1 MAAKDTLPYITTHR
15 EESQG
20 SAKVDIESEAEGRV
34 PTGEFSDVTL
44 EGKSEDVC
52 ADCEKAHLPQRLVI
66 CHDGTW
72 MLPDGAIGSM
82 KGNASNVFRI
92 WCMVKEG
99 IVTDMNG
106 KQWKQVRAPFIDGI
120 GAVDRII
127 ERIVTGATGEGPTGY
142 EVKIRQIYKM
152 CCDICPSRDEIFMFG
167 YSRGAFILRSVAGLL
182 HHLQA
187 LKPSLPDF
195 DEQFLRGLRIYRA
208 AQTKSQFLE
217 NSVFRHLSQNTR
229 PAPKIKFLGC
239 FDTIKAVNDSNLND
253 IGLLDSTLHVRHA
266 MALFEKR
273 DQLLVERFDVPKSE
287 VSNKNDHSFQEA
299 WFAGSHGNLGGAG
312 EEDGLALWPLQWIVS
327 EAEKQGLVLGFN
339 RMPKSELEDPAKLIF
354 PKGTHGMKQIDCANG
369 INICIWNLAPVLD
382 TEGFFPLLDSGRSSV
397 FITTISDRA
406 IFSTGGANSGK
417 LIGYN
422 PTARSGTF
430 IHPSVFLLDETVASI
445 ANTVNATPY
454 CEALRSQAVFS
465 VPNSEQNFWNIHK
478 ELAAKKEIQ
487 YPRIVVCGMTEV
499 GKSTLINAALGKKM
513 TQESKGHQPG
523 EHDIQVALESED
535 KSFIIH
541 DSCGF
546 EAGKESNYTA
556 VQDFLIERRDQPSFQ
571 EQVHCIWYCVSTDNR
586 RIQGSDRKFKEI
598 DFGGVPVLLV
608 FTKSDRLKREMKS
621 LAIEEYQIQHECD
634 VEDISDIPNSDKA
647 HVKEREKELYE
658 EEMLRRSSEWFE
670 EIGVFSD
677 YVFVSGKSRD
687 PESVN
692 HLLDVS
698 RESMSSDRMIQI
710 HAHAQDVFVDR
721 KLKTSITKLV
731 SMLLETRPKVAFFNS
746 NERIEKLVTSA
757 IQTTASIFH
766 YKNFN
771 PDAYVLLI
779 RTELWPPTP
788 PESVASWIPGGIAGG
803 VATGAVYGAM
813 SLLLGPVG
821 VFARAAVWVGGIAV
835 AGVANA
841 QKLGLGLI
849 MACLDV
855 LLVLERLFWYTGSQI
870 DEKCVHAACLYYLR
884 VRPKV
889 FAKVMGRLGT
899 NFLQAENWPNKLELE
914 CLLTDIVKEF
924 RYKRRSSGSSTVDSK
939 EKSEIKGDL
948 KDTSK
953 VESS

>member
-1 MAAKDTLPYITTHR
+1 MAANDPLPDVTIQ
-15 EESQG
+15 EEDQPPLKFDAEG
-20 SAKVDIESEAEGRV
+20 EAESGV
-34 PTGEFSDVTL
+34 PTEDFSDITL
-44 EGKSEDVC
+44 EGKTDDVC
-52 ADCEKAHLPQRLVI
+52 VDCEKAHLPQRLVI

-72 MLPDGAIGSM
+72 MLPDGAIDVYAGSM

-99 IVTDMNG
+99 VVTDTDG

-152 CCDICPSRDEIFMFG
+152 CCEVCPSRDEIFMFG

-187 LKPSLPDF
+187 LKPNLPDF
-195 DEQFLRGLRIYRA
+195 DAQFLQGLRIYRA

-229 PAPKIKFLGC
+229 AAPKIRFLGC
-239 FDTIKAVNDSNLND
+239 FDTVKAVNDSNLND
-253 IGLLDSTLHVRHA
+253 IGLLDSILHVRHA

-273 DQLLVERFDVPKSE
+273 DQLCVERFHAPNPE
-287 VSNKNDHSFQEA
+287 VRDKDEHSFQEA
-299 WFAGSHGNLGGAG
+299 WFAGSHGNLGGAC
-312 EEDGLALWPLQWIVS
+312 EEDGLALWPLQWIVR
-327 EAEKQGLVLGFN
+327 EAQNHGLVLGFN
-339 RMPKSELEDPAKLIF
+339 RMPNSQLEDPAKLIF
-354 PKGTHGMKQIDCANG
+354 PKSTGSMREIDCANG
-369 INICIWNLAPVLD
+369 IKVRMWNLAPI
-382 TEGFFPLLDSGRSSV
+382 TATKGFFPLVDGRRSSV
-397 FITTISDRA
+397 FITTTSDRV
-406 IFSTGGANSGK
+406 IFSTEAASPGR
-417 LIGYN
+417 LIGYD
-422 PTARSGTF
+422 PTAPTGTF
-430 IHPSVFLLDETVASI
+430 IHPSVFLLDETVASM
-445 ANTVNATPY
+445 A
-454 CEALRSQAVFS
+454 
-465 VPNSEQNFWNIHK
+465 NIH
-478 ELAAKKEIQ
+478 
-487 YPRIVVCGMTEV
+487 PRIVVCGLTEV

-513 TQESKGHQPG
+513 SQESKGHQPG
-523 EHDIQVALESED
+523 EHDINVAFQSED

-556 VQDFLIERRDQPSFQ
+556 VQEFLIERRDQPNFQ

-586 RIQGSDRKFKEI
+586 RIQGSDRKFKDI
-598 DFGGVPVLLV
+598 DFGGVPVILV
-608 FTKSDRLKREMKS
+608 FTKADRLKREMKS
-621 LAIEEYQIQHECD
+621 LAIEEYQVQYECGD
-634 VEDISDIPNSDKA
+634 VEDISDIPESDKA
-647 HVKEREKELYE
+647 HVKAREKELYE
-658 EEMLRRSSEWFE
+658 EEMLRRSSEWFK

-687 PESVN
+687 PESV
-692 HLLDVS
+692 HRLLEVS
-698 RESMSSDRMIQI
+698 QKSMTSDRMAQV

-721 KLKTSITKLV
+721 KLKTSISRLV
-731 SMLLETRPKVAFFNS
+731 SVLLETRPRISFFNS
-746 NERIEKLVTSA
+746 NDKIERLVTSA

-766 YKNFN
+766 YQNFN
-771 PDAYVLLI
+771 PDAYVLII

-788 PESVASWIPGGIAGG
+788 PESMTSWIPGGVAGS

-821 VFARAAVWVGGIAV
+821 VLAKAALWVGGIAV

-841 QKLGLGLI
+841 QKLSLGLI

-855 LLVLERLFWYTGSQI
+855 LLVLERLFWYAGNQI

-889 FAKVMGRLGT
+889 LVRLMGRLGT
-899 NFLQAENWPNKLELE
+899 NFLDTDIWPNSLELE
-914 CLLTDIVKEF
+914 RLLTDIVKEF
-924 RYKRRSSGSSTVDSK
+924 RYKRRSSADTPADLA
-939 EKSEIKGDL
+939 EKTEIQGDA
-948 KDTSK
+948 KDAPK
-953 VESS
+953 DESSPSLSEHQQQPVAINSAT